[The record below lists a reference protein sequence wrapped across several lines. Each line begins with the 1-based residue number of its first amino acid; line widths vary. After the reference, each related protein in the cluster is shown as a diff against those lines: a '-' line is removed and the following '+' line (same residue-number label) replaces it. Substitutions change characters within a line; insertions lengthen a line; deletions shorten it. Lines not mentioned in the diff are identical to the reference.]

1 MSLYNRVLPGTKNLL
16 MVQRRE
22 EALKPLPG
30 SKAQEEKANEHTNL
44 INALNSGNP
53 DWWQEELP
61 HHHPLHKLAL
71 K

>member
-1 MSLYNRVLPGTKNLL
+1 

-30 SKAQEEKANEHTNL
+30 SKAQEEKENEHINL